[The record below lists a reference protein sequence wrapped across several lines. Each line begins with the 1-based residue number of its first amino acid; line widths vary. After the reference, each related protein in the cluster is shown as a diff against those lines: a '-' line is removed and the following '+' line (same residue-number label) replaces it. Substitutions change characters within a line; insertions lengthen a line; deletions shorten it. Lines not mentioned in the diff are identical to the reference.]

1 VFENEGPLRY
11 EVEGFLLLAVEIAG
25 CSGFFCLFRLDWG
38 RGLVWVFGSGGGG
51 GGGDGGGWRQ
61 ATGEFSPLMTNMAGT
76 WSLSF
81 VPPLGKWSWVL

>member
-1 VFENEGPLRY
+1 
-11 EVEGFLLLAVEIAG
+11 
-25 CSGFFCLFRLDWG
+25 
-38 RGLVWVFGSGGGG
+38 LVWVFGSGGGG